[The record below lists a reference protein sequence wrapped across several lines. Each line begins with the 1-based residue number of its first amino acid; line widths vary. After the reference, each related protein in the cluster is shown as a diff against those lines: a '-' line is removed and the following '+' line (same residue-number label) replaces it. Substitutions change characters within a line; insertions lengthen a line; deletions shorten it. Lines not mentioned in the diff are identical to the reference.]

1 MMTTST
7 RIMSVMPAQSA
18 RLFKRAA
25 VFLYLI
31 AGCLM
36 LWLSRSFSVPES
48 EAYYRRGVVLIDL
61 ILGAAILSQARYLS
75 TIGASGRGIRL
86 LSFAGGLIILIGIVS
101 AWIWI
106 AAH

>member
-1 MMTTST
+1 MSTSN
-7 RIMSVMPAQSA
+7 RIMPVMPAQSS

-25 VFLYLI
+25 IFLYLI

-36 LWLSRSFSVPES
+36 VWLSRSFAVPES
-48 EAYYRRGVVLIDL
+48 QAYYRRGVVLIDL
-61 ILGAAILSQARYLS
+61 ILGAALLSQARYLS
-75 TIGASGRGIRL
+75 TRGASGRGVGL